1 MHMTF
6 VIKTAKTNQNV
17 CCLVTKVVCIPHVL
31 SRPRYFLLERDL
43 RQTCAFF
50 NLLPRSSH
58 SPPTGPC
65 CDHPLRSGATFVCHT
80 SSYVPTWPRQDV
92 IWYSALKYPPHWGK
106 VCCQVCNVSSSSSSQ
121 AVGQNVSSEVS
132 VVGPLL
138 LEQAALHNWPLAQ
151 DAPPWRARAWPTENR
166 GAWTCCRLRLL
177 CKWDILRSY
186 IQK

>member
-1 MHMTF
+1 MLSCDKSRLHSSCF
-6 VIKTAKTNQNV
+6 IFIKAKIFSVRTWPE
-17 CCLVTKVVCIPHVL
+17 T
-31 SRPRYFLLERDL
+31 DL
-43 RQTCAFF
+43 CFPQPSPQI
-50 NLLPRSSH
+50 LPQSSH
-58 SPPTGPC
+58 CSC
-65 CDHPLRSGATFVCHT
+65 CDHPLRSGATFVRHT

-151 DAPPWRARAWPTENR
+151 DAPPWRASAWPTENR